1 MFSRLFVS
9 VLATSFFS
17 FNALAINGANPF
29 AKSEVLNVGKDVAWE
44 INKDAGVAVKS
55 AVGEDDSYYHLEFD
69 NRQIKLT
76 ITSDKEGQSHKYFSQ
91 LEIKDLKINGKQS
104 SLFKWCLNNQQKHS
118 RFLQQGLTVKNNVC
132 QLNANNGSFIMRLN
146 KATLS
151 ELQKGSNLEI
161 SLKPFRTQL
170 DIKYDIS
177 DFAVMYTALNAKP
190 VAVRV
195 APVPA
200 VSKPVTMCKENAPA
214 KYKQIKSIEYKCI
227 DVVAKANA
235 QVLMTQLVSK
245 EDAKQKQVSAER
257 EKQRKLAEEKK
268 QEQLAAKLQEEE
280 RIRVEVAALAASQ
293 EKQAQLGSE
302 ISMKMIGMCEKFW
315 TKGEHRCYCQKY
327 IEHAPSE
334 IQANS
339 TCN

>member
-9 VLATSFFS
+9 VLATSLFS

-29 AKSEVLNVGKDVAWE
+29 AKSEVLNVGKDVTWE

-76 ITSDKEGQSHKYFSQ
+76 ITSDKKGQSPKYFSQ

-151 ELQKGSNLEI
+151 ELQKGSHLQI

-200 VSKPVTMCKENAPA
+200 VSKPVTMCKDQSNETKDLVKDTKDKTRAFVFLKHNP
-214 KYKQIKSIEYKCI
+214 KYPLIK
-227 DVVAKANA
+227 D
-235 QVLMTQLVSK
+235 
-245 EDAKQKQVSAER
+245 
-257 EKQRKLAEEKK
+257 
-268 QEQLAAKLQEEE
+268 
-280 RIRVEVAALAASQ
+280 
-293 EKQAQLGSE
+293 
-302 ISMKMIGMCEKFW
+302 ISMIEGREPKPLMDCNGLDCAIGEMDERNPTEK
-315 TKGEHRCYCQKY
+315 
-327 IEHAPSE
+327 E
-334 IQANS
+334 INYGDQLEMF
-339 TCN
+339 